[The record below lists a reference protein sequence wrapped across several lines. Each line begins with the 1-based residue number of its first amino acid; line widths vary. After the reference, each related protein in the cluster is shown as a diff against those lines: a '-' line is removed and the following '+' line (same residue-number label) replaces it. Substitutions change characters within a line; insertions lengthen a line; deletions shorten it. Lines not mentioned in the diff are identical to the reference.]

1 MEKISHILF
10 FVCLFVCIFL
20 TVALC
25 PFLPGFAMA
34 PHIFHLFIH
43 LSTGNK
49 EDNKWREH
57 WMKTKDAKSTLEAMP
72 RHKRTSAEN
81 QLLNGLASVKKADPF
96 QALLFVSV
104 PGGRLVLQKP
114 YI

>member
-1 MEKISHILF
+1 MTF
-10 FVCLFVCIFL
+10 AAQFCLF
-20 TVALC
+20 
-25 PFLPGFAMA
+25 LPWC
-34 PHIFHLFIH
+34 HTYFIH

-104 PGGRLVLQKP
+104 PGQACFAKALYFKQS
-114 YI
+114 